1 MSGNTLHLRA
11 LPPRNKPGLTLLAAL
26 LGLFIALLDV
36 TVVTVAMPTIGDD
49 LDASFDDLEWVANAY
64 MLALAVLIVTAGR
77 LGDLY
82 GQRVIYVIGV
92 VVFLAGSVLCA
103 AAGEIT
109 LLGAEHITT
118 LHVGRVV
125 QGVGG
130 AVVMPLTLA
139 IVYSSFEG
147 KARAK
152 GIMMWGAVGGLA
164 TALGPLIGG
173 LLVDHAGWEWIF
185 LINVPIGAVV
195 IFAALAGMGADQ
207 RRAST
212 GNSIDLPGLVTLSA
226 SLLCV
231 NLALINGNSWGWTST
246 KVLGLLAGGVVLL
259 AGFLAVEARSKAPI
273 MDLSWFRRPSFGGSI
288 ATSFLLGAGMF
299 SVIFYLSIYLQ
310 TGLDLSA
317 QETGVRLLPM
327 TLMLMIGAPV
337 GGRIVAKAGVRKAL
351 IFAMTLMA
359 VGIALY
365 TLADPKGDSG
375 SWTLLLPGMLLTGL
389 AMGVAMP
396 VASELTISSAPQ
408 DQVGVAASA
417 GTMIRQVGNA
427 VGIAIMGALMSN
439 RTDAATE
446 EMIDLQR
453 KGEATA
459 EAAAALK
466 QKAVTEGMENGAWY
480 AAAITLVGAVLVV
493 LFVRDT
499 KPATPPPAP
508 PRPRPDDTMRLSK
521 LPSA

>member
-1 MSGNTLHLRA
+1 
-11 LPPRNKPGLTLLAAL
+11 
-26 LGLFIALLDV
+26 
-36 TVVTVAMPTIGDD
+36 
-49 LDASFDDLEWVANAY
+49 

-82 GQRVIYVIGV
+82 EQRVIYVIGV

-109 LLGAEHITT
+109 LFGAEHITT
-118 LHVGRVV
+118 MHVGRVV

-147 KARAK
+147 KALAK
-152 GIMMWGAVGGLA
+152 DIMMWGAV
-164 TALGPLIGG
+164 GG

-195 IFAALAGMGADQ
+195 IFAALAGMWADQ
-207 RRAST
+207 RRASD
-212 GNSIDLPGLVTLSA
+212 GNSIDLPGVITLSA

-231 NLALINGNSWGWTST
+231 NLALINGNSWGWTSAR
-246 KVLGLLAGGVVLL
+246 VLGLLGGGVVLL

-273 MDLSWFRRPSFGGSI
+273 MDLGWFRRPSFGAGI
-288 ATSFLLGAGMF
+288 VTSFLLGAGMF
-299 SVIFYLSIYLQ
+299 SLIFYLSIYLQ

-337 GGRIVAKAGVRKAL
+337 GGRIVAKAGERKAFV
-351 IFAMTLMA
+351 FAMTLMA

-375 SWTLLLPGMLLTGL
+375 SWILLLLGMLLTGL
-389 AMGVAMP
+389 PMAVAMP
-396 VASELTISSAPQ
+396 VASGLTISSAPQ

-446 EMIDLQR
+446 EMTDLQR

-466 QKAVTEGMENGAWY
+466 QKAVTEGMKNGAWY

-499 KPATPPPAP
+499 KPAP

>member
-1 MSGNTLHLRA
+1 MSGNTMHLRA
-11 LPPRNKPGLTLLAAL
+11 VPPRNKPGLTLLAAL

-36 TVVTVAMPTIGDD
+36 TVVTVAMPTIGED
-49 LDASFDDLEWVANAY
+49 LDATFDDLEWVANAY

-82 GQRVIYVIGV
+82 GQRVIYIIGV
-92 VVFLAGSVLCA
+92 IVFLAGSVLCA
-103 AAGEIT
+103 AAGDVT
-109 LLGAEHITT
+109 LFGADHITT
-118 LHVGRVV
+118 MHVGRVI

-130 AVVMPLTLA
+130 AVVLPLTLA

-195 IFAALAGMGADQ
+195 IFAAITGMGADQ
-207 RRAST
+207 RAAST

-226 SLLCV
+226 SLLCI
-231 NLALINGNSWGWTST
+231 NLALINGNSWGWTSV
-246 KVLGLLAGGVVLL
+246 KVLGLLAVGLLLL
-259 AGFLAVEARSKAPI
+259 AGFLAVESRSSAPI
-273 MDLSWFRRPSFGGSI
+273 IDLGWFRRPSFGGSI
-288 ATSFLLGAGMF
+288 TTSFLLGAGMF

-310 TGLDLSA
+310 EGLDLSA
-317 QETGVRLLPM
+317 QATGVRLLPM
-327 TLMLMIGAPV
+327 TLMLMIGAPL

-351 IFAMTLMA
+351 LLSMTLMT

-365 TLADPKGDSG
+365 TLADPKGDAG
-375 SWTLLLPGMLLTGL
+375 SWTLLLPGMLITGL
-389 AMGVAMP
+389 AMGIAMP
-396 VASELTISSAPQ
+396 VASELTISAAPQ

-417 GTMIRQVGNA
+417 GTMVRQVGNA

-439 RTDAATE
+439 RTEAAADD
-446 EMIDLQR
+446 MMALQR

-459 EAAAALK
+459 EAAEALH
-466 QKAVTEGMENGAWY
+466 QRAVTEGLEYGAWY
-480 AAAITLVGAVLVV
+480 ATAITAVSVV
-493 LFVRDT
+493 AIFFLVRDL
-499 KPATPPPAP
+499 KPAKTPQAP
-508 PRPRPDDTMRLSK
+508 PNHRPDDTMRLT
-521 LPSA
+521 LPNA